1 MLLSELAEKEL
12 VEISKGARYGFL
24 ANTECVLDGKTGKI
38 IRFELQPNRFKLK
51 QHSDSVMN
59 IYWEQIEVIGVDRV
73 LFKQLS
79 KRVTE

>member
-12 VEISKGARYGFL
+12 VEISKGARFGFL

-51 QHSDSVMN
+51 QQHEQVLN
-59 IYWEQIEVIGVDRV
+59 VYWEQIEVIGVDRV
-73 LFKQLS
+73 LFKQS
-79 KRVTE
+79 KAKG